1 MNTESD
7 GLDETTDS
15 TVRLPSQWTQAEWQ
29 AELAKTKPA
38 TIIAFL
44 RANKMQPSA
53 FRLLPELVKLPTN
66 QLLIAQ
72 TLVKTPR
79 LAAKW
84 ATSEDQATTSQ
95 SARPEA
101 AQQPDTPRVGLPR
114 MQKQKPVGSAPNG
127 QRAERANLLAL
138 DNAPKPNDTVPA
150 SSDLRAAAALQE
162 QLDATDAQLRDI
174 VQQLEIARAEVSRL
188 EAELATQQRSS
199 KFATEFVERIQ
210 DVIETERGTD
220 FRKYPVDKRP
230 ARLKAETLK
239 VLRNESNLQAE
250 IDGLRKQLKAPSTLG
265 NLPSASGTPIGQAIA
280 PQVKA
285 AMQAIMLHG
294 KAEWNAIQRLV
305 NLLLQDKSL
314 SQVDI
319 ATLRH
324 LQAVALLRGKRD
336 DEALALLGEAIR
348 LFISKKRYD
357 DALECLVLALHAI
370 SSDAVSPDVISA
382 MRALVSQVPDDS
394 MRKLVHP
401 LARLRSRN
409 RKAFDKLLPRTLECA
424 STNRLIA
431 GVDSLATRRITD
443 SETLSLPL
451 ASGRR
456 HSCTVREIIRRV
468 ERGDESYIA
477 RVREGLELLLEMD
490 DSLALAIET
499 CIRDSSSPW
508 ALVPLH
514 NHHWR
519 AAVIDA
525 SNVARWNS
533 GKAGDKSVSHA
544 SRILA
549 IWQQLVMDG
558 YFPVNI
564 YADANLRHNVMDP
577 DVITQLQNQG
587 SLHITHGEEADVV
600 ILKWAGK
607 HDAIVITND
616 RNMLSAHIDA
626 IAIDDSPERAGFE
639 FTKAGFPKI
648 HGISPFRRET
658 QPQPDDHLSVSSS

>member
-38 TIIAFL
+38 AIIAFL
-44 RANKMQPSA
+44 RANKVQPSA

-72 TLVKTPR
+72 TLSKAPKLASKWSRIDEKTDAPPAPDATPPPTTEPSRSGLTRMQPQKVSGTSPSSQKAPKSDKAGVKTPSNQPDGDVR
-79 LAAKW
+79 RPDVSAEELQEKLAAVD
-84 ATSEDQATTSQ
+84 EQVM
-95 SARPEA
+95 E
-101 AQQPDTPRVGLPR
+101 
-114 MQKQKPVGSAPNG
+114 
-127 QRAERANLLAL
+127 
-138 DNAPKPNDTVPA
+138 
-150 SSDLRAAAALQE
+150 LR
-162 QLDATDAQLRDI
+162 
-174 VQQLEIARAEVSRL
+174 QQLEVARIENSRL
-188 EAELATQQRSS
+188 EAELSALQRSA
-199 KFATEFVERIQ
+199 KFSMEFVERIQ

-230 ARLKAETLK
+230 ARLKSETLK
-239 VLRNESNLQAE
+239 VLRNEAVLKAE
-250 IDGLRKQLKAPSTLG
+250 VDGLRKHRKIPAATDTHAPSIT
-265 NLPSASGTPIGQAIA
+265 TPTELAIA

-324 LQAVALLRGKRD
+324 VQAEALLRGKRD
-336 DEALALLGEAIR
+336 DEALALLGEALR

-357 DALECLVLALHAI
+357 DALECLVLALRAI
-370 SSDAVSPDVISA
+370 ASDAVSPDVISA

-409 RKAFDKLLPRTLECA
+409 RKAFDQLLPRTLECA

-451 ASGRR
+451 VSGRR

-477 RVREGLELLLEMD
+477 RVREGFELLLQLD

-533 GKAGDKSVSHA
+533 GKAGDKSISHA
-544 SRILA
+544 SRIMA

-564 YADANLRHNVMDP
+564 YADANLRHNVADP

-616 RNMLSAHIDA
+616 RNMLCAHISA
-626 IAIDDSPERAGFE
+626 IGIDDSPERAGFE

-648 HGISPFRRET
+648 HGITPFRRET
-658 QPQPDDHLSVSSS
+658 QPQPDDH